1 MIVIV
6 EGIDRV
12 GKTTLCE
19 KLREERGY
27 VILKD
32 SLEYFS
38 EKCFHTADISL
49 ASAAKIETT
58 FAFLKQLHD
67 SGVNVVVDR
76 CHLTEKVYGTI
87 NRGFCGSS
95 WIDDFEDKLISEL
108 RNKALLILVE
118 PTNIDEACQR
128 AGEDL
133 EPHAKSFAKLFEK
146 SRMHKY
152 KTTFFKLDDA
162 VNYVAECEDACETYD
177 FYLASPFFRPDQ
189 VERESRIKHWLRGL
203 GYNVFS
209 PKEAS
214 FLKGDASLDEQ
225 EATFDGNC
233 EAIKNSTAVFAITDT
248 KDMGTIWEAGYAF
261 GIDKPIIYYAETL
274 GNNPFN
280 LMLAQSGCAVLQDQS
295 AESESKIEAV
305 MAYQDKFAF
314 GGVIE

>member
-19 KLREERGY
+19 KLKERGY
-27 VILKD
+27 LMLKD
-32 SLEYFS
+32 GLD
-38 EKCFHTADISL
+38 CFKHADKNEVAL
-49 ASAAKIETT
+49 ASAAKIDTT
-58 FAFLKQLHD
+58 FNFLKEMHD
-67 SGVNVVVDR
+67 QGVNVVVDR
-76 CHLTEKVYGTI
+76 CHLTEMVYGLVG
-87 NRGFCGSS
+87 RGACETEL
-95 WIDDFEDKLISEL
+95 IRLFEECLVREL
-108 RNKALLILVE
+108 KSKALLILVE
-118 PTNIDEACQR
+118 PTNVQEACER
-128 AGEDL
+128 AMEDL
-133 EPHAKSFAKLFEK
+133 TAHHEAFTKLFEV

-162 VNYVAECEDACETYD
+162 VNYVAECENMGEEYD

-189 VERESRIKHWLRGL
+189 VERENRIKHWLRGL
-203 GYNVFS
+203 GYKVFS

-233 EAIKNSTAVFAITDT
+233 QAIKNSTAVFAITDT

-305 MAYQDKFAF
+305 MVGQDKFAF